1 MTAPKPLIPCLV
13 KMYELD
19 GTEHQ
24 YTGLFKSTWDAT
36 QDAINRFGYG
46 AAFARKL
53 DQSREVQP

>member
-1 MTAPKPLIPCLV
+1 MTSKPLIPCLV
-13 KMYELD
+13 KMYQP
-19 GTEHQ
+19 GKKHQ
-24 YTGLFKSTWDAT
+24 YTGFFKSTWDAV